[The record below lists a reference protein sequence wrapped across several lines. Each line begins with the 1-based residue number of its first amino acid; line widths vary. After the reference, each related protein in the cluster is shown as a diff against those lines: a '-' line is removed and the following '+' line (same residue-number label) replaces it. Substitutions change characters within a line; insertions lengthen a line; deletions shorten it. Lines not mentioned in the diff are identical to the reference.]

1 MDGQWTHQRSF
12 PNSMADTRNN
22 TGRWLI
28 TEEVYV
34 DLAITC
40 FFDGILDDCD
50 NGVTLRQ
57 YISRRLH
64 CDDMRVTKKL
74 RRNKVL
80 AGRRVIETNYN
91 RRHFVRKRK
100 HVTQADLEA
109 VTSMKLAYLAFEA
122 AFREQKKPWRGYVLP
137 TSTNLSH
144 AASRVAIPALLND
157 LTIVPRRPSLRYSV
171 DTSPH

>member
-1 MDGQWTHQRSF
+1 MDGRWTHQRSF

-91 RRHFVRKRK
+91 R
-100 HVTQADLEA
+100 
-109 VTSMKLAYLAFEA
+109 
-122 AFREQKKPWRGYVLP
+122 
-137 TSTNLSH
+137 
-144 AASRVAIPALLND
+144 
-157 LTIVPRRPSLRYSV
+157 
-171 DTSPH
+171 